1 MKIDGALV
9 STDWLADNLE
19 QTNLRIYDTS
29 IFLQYL
35 EPKDGVGGYQAN
47 SGRDNWIKA
56 HIPGAGFLDL
66 ADEFSDSAS
75 DIAFTMPPAGQ
86 FAELAAKH
94 GVSDDSQVVLY
105 NDGMPM
111 WSTRAWWMFR
121 SIGFDNV
128 AVLDGGWQKWQ
139 REGLP
144 VSDAAASY
152 PAGTLSAS
160 PRPDMWADKD
170 DMLRIIEDG
179 SACTLNALSPEV
191 YNGEINRYGRA
202 GHIPGSHNVF
212 YGSLIDE
219 DAGTF
224 LPVEAMSEKFR
235 ANGSLDAER
244 VVVYCGG
251 GISATMDALALHL
264 AGHKNLAIYDGSMS
278 EWIRDESLPLILGDA
293 P

>member
-1 MKIDGALV
+1 MKFEGALV
-9 STDWLADNLE
+9 GTDWLADNLE

-29 IFLQYL
+29 IFLEYL
-35 EPKDGVGGYQAN
+35 EPTDGVGGYQAN
-47 SGRDNWIKA
+47 SGRDNWAKA

-66 ADEFSDSAS
+66 AEEFADSET
-75 DIAFTMPPAGQ
+75 DIPFTMPPAGQ

-139 REGLP
+139 REGRP
-144 VSDAAASY
+144 VSDTPASY
-152 PAGTLSAS
+152 PAGTLSAN

-170 DMLRIIEDG
+170 DMLRIMEDG

-191 YNGEINRYGRA
+191 YSGEINRYGRA

-212 YGSLIDE
+212 YGSLVDA

-224 LPVEAMSEKFR
+224 LPVGVLSEKFR